1 MDCVLGEHSQNE
13 PEMDIHI
20 SEEQYNSKM
29 NVLTDRLAYRKEERF
44 LTNRVLGRISEN
56 MHYEIFKYLD
66 SRDLL
71 EVRITKLGGFQLTS
85 NKLLRSRITNY
96 LDIKPILHLNADRAE
111 NIHNLRVFFEQIGQ
125 NKIVFEEK
133 FTHNTEFNLIGFI
146 KFSKL
151 IIYSNI

>member
-1 MDCVLGEHSQNE
+1 MACILEKHSQNE
-13 PEMDIHI
+13 PEMDINI
-20 SEEQYNSKM
+20 SEDQYNSKID
-29 NVLTDRLAYRKEERF
+29 VLIDRLVYHKEERF
-44 LTNRVLGRISEN
+44 LINRIFGRISEN

-96 LDIKPILHLNADRAE
+96 LDIKPILHLNAERAE

-133 FTHNTEFNLIGFI
+133 FTHNTKLIKLM

-151 IIYSNI
+151 IIYSNL

>member
-1 MDCVLGEHSQNE
+1 
-13 PEMDIHI
+13 
-20 SEEQYNSKM
+20 
-29 NVLTDRLAYRKEERF
+29 
-44 LTNRVLGRISEN
+44 

-133 FTHNTEFNLIGFI
+133 FMHNTEFLDLIELQ
-146 KFSKL
+146 KLSKL
-151 IIYSNI
+151 IIYSNIEKNNLSGNEVHYLCELFKYIPELTILNLGNSILII